1 MFRNLGGIAF
11 PVNRSNT
18 PLGISSWETFMFEK
32 VLQLLSI
39 SCSHRRMSQP
49 FTAAAGG
56 AQRAAG
62 DWEPVAA
69 SGPGH
74 YVVCLECGKKF
85 GYDWSEMRIIK

>member
-1 MFRNLGGIAF
+1 
-11 PVNRSNT
+11 
-18 PLGISSWETFMFEK
+18 MFEK

-39 SCSHRRMSQP
+39 RCSHRRLSQP
-49 FTAAAGG
+49 FTAASPSMA
-56 AQRAAG
+56 RAAG

-85 GYDWSEMRIIK
+85 GYDWSEMRVIK

>member
-1 MFRNLGGIAF
+1 ML
-11 PVNRSNT
+11 
-18 PLGISSWETFMFEK
+18 EK

-49 FTAAAGG
+49 FTAAVSGIPK
-56 AQRAAG
+56 AAG

-69 SGPGH
+69 GGPGH

-85 GYDWSEMRIIK
+85 AYDWSQMKIIK

>member
-1 MFRNLGGIAF
+1 
-11 PVNRSNT
+11 
-18 PLGISSWETFMFEK
+18 MFEK

-39 SCSHRRMSQP
+39 KCSHRRLSQP
-49 FTAAAGG
+49 FTAASGNTMA
-56 AQRAAG
+56 RAAG

-85 GYDWSEMRIIK
+85 GYDWSEMRVIK

>member
-1 MFRNLGGIAF
+1 
-11 PVNRSNT
+11 
-18 PLGISSWETFMFEK
+18 
-32 VLQLLSI
+32 
-39 SCSHRRMSQP
+39 MSQP
-49 FTAAAGG
+49 FTAAASGMPK
-56 AQRAAG
+56 AAG

>member
-1 MFRNLGGIAF
+1 
-11 PVNRSNT
+11 
-18 PLGISSWETFMFEK
+18 
-32 VLQLLSI
+32 
-39 SCSHRRMSQP
+39 MSQP
-49 FTAAAGG
+49 FTAAAAG

-69 SGPGH
+69 YGPGH

>member
-1 MFRNLGGIAF
+1 
-11 PVNRSNT
+11 
-18 PLGISSWETFMFEK
+18 MFEK

-39 SCSHRRMSQP
+39 SCSHRRISQP
-49 FTAAAGG
+49 FTAAASSGM
-56 AQRAAG
+56 QRAAG

-85 GYDWSEMRIIK
+85 AYDWANMRIVK

>member
-1 MFRNLGGIAF
+1 
-11 PVNRSNT
+11 
-18 PLGISSWETFMFEK
+18 MFEK

-39 SCSHRRMSQP
+39 SCSHRRISQP
-49 FTAAAGG
+49 FAAAVASGLP
-56 AQRAAG
+56 RAAG

-85 GYDWSEMRIIK
+85 AYDWAKMRIVK

>member
-1 MFRNLGGIAF
+1 MRLRCLA
-11 PVNRSNT
+11 S
-18 PLGISSWETFMFEK
+18 
-32 VLQLLSI
+32 LLLFASI
-39 SCSHRRMSQP
+39 S
-49 FTAAAGG
+49 AAV
-56 AQRAAG
+56 AA

>member
-1 MFRNLGGIAF
+1 
-11 PVNRSNT
+11 
-18 PLGISSWETFMFEK
+18 MFEK

-39 SCSHRRMSQP
+39 SCSHRRISQP
-49 FTAAAGG
+49 FTAAISSPLS
-56 AQRAAG
+56 RAAG

-85 GYDWSEMRIIK
+85 GYDWANMRIVK